1 MRNFFFL
8 EDARPGGPPHDV
20 GAVPVLGEAGARWNG
35 LCLDLLGDGEGM
47 RASRAPPG
55 WTKGLEA
62 SGPAAR
68 ALRGARARA
77 GGDQRPSSAHSFF
90 FSPPQPDTPPS
101 SPMATM
107 EAAAAAATVAATTT
121 EVAHPMDEQAGPFP
135 IEKLQVS
142 AANGGGGRGERR
154 SPRMRGGS
162 PRPARCACTPVPA
175 PPYPPCCER
184 GQSMAG
190 PRGVSRRPVQGRRGA
205 LGRPQK
211 HNVVCRAPISQNAGV
226 GRAPTF
232 TRPRTRAL
240 VPVPTRLG
248 SRIDLLNLGG
258 AAWARRG
265 RAGPRRKAPRLSFSF
280 FCFGSRATPRRARR
294 VCSPALFSN
303 PTFSLTLPPR
313 PPSFLLPTPSL
324 PGTGHRRGRHQEAQG
339 GRHQHG

>member
-142 AANGGGGRGERR
+142 AANGGGGGGAREGARACAGGVRAPRGARALPCPHPPILPAVNEA
-154 SPRMRGGS
+154 SQWPDPAGS
-162 PRPARCACTPVPA
+162 VVAPSKAGAAHWGALRNTMLSVA
-175 PPYPPCCER
+175 PPFRKTPAW
-184 GQSMAG
+184 GA
-190 PRGVSRRPVQGRRGA
+190 RPLLRA
-205 LGRPQK
+205 LGRGLW
-211 HNVVCRAPISQNAGV
+211 C
-226 GRAPTF
+226 
-232 TRPRTRAL
+232 
-240 VPVPTRLG
+240 
-248 SRIDLLNLGG
+248 
-258 AAWARRG
+258 
-265 RAGPRRKAPRLSFSF
+265 LS
-280 FCFGSRATPRRARR
+280 P
-294 VCSPALFSN
+294 LD
-303 PTFSLTLPPR
+303 
-313 PPSFLLPTPSL
+313 
-324 PGTGHRRGRHQEAQG
+324 
-339 GRHQHG
+339 